1 METEKYKPLLI
12 LAAFGI
18 IALALWIVPAI
29 THRGIVTGKERIP
42 AIRHYNSDGTFRT
55 TAEAYY
61 ITVQMKSGDVV
72 KFRVSQEN
80 FNGAKIG
87 EKYSAK

>member
-1 METEKYKPLLI
+1 MTDKYKPLLI
-12 LAAFGI
+12 LVI
-18 IALALWIVPAI
+18 IALVITLLWIVPAI

-42 AIRHYNSDGTFRT
+42 ATRHYNADGTFRT

-61 ITVQMKSGDVV
+61 ITVKLRSGDIV
-72 KFRVSQEN
+72 KFRVSEEN
-80 FNGAKIG
+80 FNGAKVG

>member
-1 METEKYKPLLI
+1 MTERYKPLLI
-12 LAAFGI
+12 LVI
-18 IALALWIVPAI
+18 IAIVITLLWIVPAV

-42 AIRHYNSDGTFRT
+42 ATRHYNSDGTFRT

>member
-1 METEKYKPLLI
+1 MRTKVI
-12 LAAFGI
+12 VFLAVIAI
-18 IALALWIVPAI
+18 IAVILWIVPAV

-42 AIRHYNSDGTFRT
+42 ATRHYNNDGTFRT

-61 ITVQMKSGDVV
+61 ITVKMRSGDTV
-72 KFRVSQEN
+72 KFRVSEEKY
-80 FNGAKIG
+80 NGAKVG

>member
-1 METEKYKPLLI
+1 MTEKYKPLLI
-12 LAAFGI
+12 LAAVGI
-18 IALALWIVPAI
+18 IVLALWLVPAI

-42 AIRHYNSDGTFRT
+42 ATRYYNNDGTFRT

-72 KFRVSQEN
+72 RFRASEQA
-80 FNGAKIG
+80 FNDARIG
-87 EKYSAK
+87 EKYK

>member
-1 METEKYKPLLI
+1 MTERYKPLLI
-12 LAAFGI
+12 LAAIGI
-18 IALALWIVPAI
+18 IAVCLWLVPAI
-29 THRGIVTGKERIP
+29 THRGIVTEKERIP
-42 AIRHYNSDGTFRT
+42 ATRHYNADGTFRT

-72 KFRVSQEN
+72 RFRASEQA
-80 FNGAKIG
+80 FNDARIG

>member
-1 METEKYKPLLI
+1 MTERYKPLLI
-12 LAAFGI
+12 LVVI
-18 IALALWIVPAI
+18 VIVITLLWIVPAI

-42 AIRHYNSDGTFRT
+42 ATRHYNADGTFRT

-61 ITVQMKSGDVV
+61 ITVQMKSGDIV
-72 KFRVSQEN
+72 KFRVSEEK
-80 FNGAKIG
+80 FNGAKVG

>member
-1 METEKYKPLLI
+1 MTERSKPLLI
-12 LAAFGI
+12 LVI
-18 IALALWIVPAI
+18 IAIVITLLWLFPAI

-42 AIRHYNSDGTFRT
+42 ATRHYNADGTFRT

-72 KFRVSQEN
+72 RFRASEQDY
-80 FNGAKIG
+80 NGAKVG